1 MFLLYKVTHILQK
14 YCKSSNFIPLQR
26 QEMTFSYLLHQI
38 NAEICTEKW
47 RIMITFG
54 AEFAKMAEQ
63 KHEKPSILK
72 KITSKITLAE
82 TICQN

>member
-1 MFLLYKVTHILQK
+1 
-14 YCKSSNFIPLQR
+14 
-26 QEMTFSYLLHQI
+26 
-38 NAEICTEKW
+38 
-47 RIMITFG
+47 MITFG

-63 KHEKPSILK
+63 KHEKSSILK